1 MREQQLTTMQS
12 NDRLVLPRKLVTRI
26 LLHVLQHEDTES
38 CGLISKS
45 GNDPAHY
52 YAVNNIAPEPSIR
65 FEMDPKQQIA
75 AMKHMRS
82 HGEELL
88 AIVHSHPASPPV
100 PSATDI
106 RECGYPNAY
115 YIIVS
120 LNSSCAMEMRAY
132 RMIDAAMQPVELRC
146 TSNDKPVR

>member
-1 MREQQLTTMQS
+1 MQTD
-12 NDRLVLPRKLVTRI
+12 DRLVLPRKLVTRI

-45 GNDPAHY
+45 GHNPAHY
-52 YAVNNIAPEPSIR
+52 YAVNNIASEPSIR
-65 FEMDPKQQIA
+65 FEMVPEQQIA

-88 AIVHSHPASPPV
+88 AIVHSHPSSPPV

-106 RECGYPNAY
+106 QECGYPDAY

-120 LNSSCAMEMRAY
+120 LNNSCVVEMRAY

-146 TSNDKPVR
+146 ASNDQQGR